1 MEKNISARTSPSAA
15 ALMGFVGSLSKT
27 ANFLYPAIAE
37 KACFLTPK
45 YSTQL

>member
-1 MEKNISARTSPSAA
+1 MNE
-15 ALMGFVGSLSKT
+15 GSLSKT